1 MFQGLL
7 CLIIVHFQGK
17 SINSQHKGKNDN
29 RQCKLCGEE
38 CESVVHVLWQCPVYD
53 TIRNLLRGGGGGALK
68 TLVRSIILRKQ
79 ALFLGCEI
87 WDLSFRRIHYGW
99 TRQHDS

>member
-53 TIRNLLRGGGGGALK
+53 TI
-68 TLVRSIILRKQ
+68 
-79 ALFLGCEI
+79 
-87 WDLSFRRIHYGW
+87 
-99 TRQHDS
+99 

>member
-29 RQCKLCGEE
+29 RQCKLCAEE
-38 CESVVHVLWQCPVYD
+38 CESVVHVLWQCPGV
-53 TIRNLLRGGGGGALK
+53 
-68 TLVRSIILRKQ
+68 
-79 ALFLGCEI
+79 
-87 WDLSFRRIHYGW
+87 
-99 TRQHDS
+99 

>member
-53 TIRNLLRGGGGGALK
+53 TIRNLLRGGRSSEEFSTLNNFKK
-68 TLVRSIILRKQ
+68 TASV
-79 ALFLGCEI
+79 
-87 WDLSFRRIHYGW
+87 FRV
-99 TRQHDS
+99 